1 MNTDCVRCAIRMM
14 TVASVK
20 NAVLVVRRKTRM
32 SSMKDVAEVVKTNKW
47 LGEYGETI

>member
-1 MNTDCVRCAIRMM
+1 MNTDCVRCAIKMM

-32 SSMKDVAEVVKTNKW
+32 SSMKGVAEVVKTDKW
-47 LGEYGETI
+47 LGVYGETI